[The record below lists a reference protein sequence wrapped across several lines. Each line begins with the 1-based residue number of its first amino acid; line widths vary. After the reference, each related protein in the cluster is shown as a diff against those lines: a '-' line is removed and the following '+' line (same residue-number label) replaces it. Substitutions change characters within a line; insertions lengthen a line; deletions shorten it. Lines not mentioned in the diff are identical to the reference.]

1 MSAFA
6 SSYAADDYGVRV
18 RICVLGGCRV
28 LDDTGAELDLGSR
41 KPRSVVA
48 ALALTP
54 GRPMSADALADLVWG
69 GEPPRT
75 AQGSLHAYLSG
86 LRRVLEPG
94 RPVRGAASVIETTDH
109 GYVLRVPATSVDAHA
124 FAEEVRATGRVLAPL
139 ASQFD
144 TGPGPR
150 PADARGGRG
159 RGRPPRRRP
168 RDVGGGAVR
177 RPARPPRRPGR
188 AVIPRAAACR

>member
-1 MSAFA
+1 MSGFP
-6 SSYAADDYGVRV
+6 SSCADDDYRERV

-28 LDDTGAELDLGSR
+28 LDDTGADLDLGSR

-54 GRPMSADALADLVWG
+54 GRPVSADALADLVWG

-86 LRRVLEPG
+86 LRRVLEPE

-109 GYVLRVPATSVDAHA
+109 GYVLRVEPSAVTSLNSLACPVLENSVPAT
-124 FAEEVRATGRVLAPL
+124 ER
-139 ASQFD
+139 
-144 TGPGPR
+144 
-150 PADARGGRG
+150 
-159 RGRPPRRRP
+159 
-168 RDVGGGAVR
+168 
-177 RPARPPRRPGR
+177 
-188 AVIPRAAACR
+188 